1 MDESSM
7 IQNLYGIRVQ
17 LVDESFVRIYKKKQ
31 FRFPKSKKKRIRKK
45 WSKRLENFHTVI
57 VPGERAMKVGEILYV
72 GPKTYEAM
80 KKLYGSPQRK

>member
-1 MDESSM
+1 M

-45 WSKRLENFHTVI
+45 WSKRPENFHTVQ
-57 VPGERAMKVGEILYV
+57 VLGERVTKVGDTLFV
-72 GPKTYEAM
+72 GPKTLEAL
-80 KKLYGSPQRK
+80 KNLIK